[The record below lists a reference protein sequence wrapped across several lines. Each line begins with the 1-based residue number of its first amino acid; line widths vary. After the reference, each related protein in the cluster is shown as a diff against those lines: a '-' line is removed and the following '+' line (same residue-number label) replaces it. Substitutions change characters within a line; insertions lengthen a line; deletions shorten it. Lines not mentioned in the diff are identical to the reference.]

1 MPILEDVE
9 PAQLQLVDQ
18 VEDDAAM
25 QQNAE
30 VVLERPAEDNDVE
43 FVRERWESFKKS
55 KLCLIQNVKLF
66 SEKLKECVSSRIL
79 KVRKKVKIYLIDMEE
94 TF

>member
-1 MPILEDVE
+1 MFKCLFISVLEKYREARNFDKYPRIKKKLRLSDMPVLEDVE

-43 FVRERWESFKKS
+43 FVRER
-55 KLCLIQNVKLF
+55 
-66 SEKLKECVSSRIL
+66 
-79 KVRKKVKIYLIDMEE
+79 
-94 TF
+94 

>member
-1 MPILEDVE
+1 MPVLEDVE

-18 VEDDAAM
+18 VEDDAVI

-43 FVRERWESFKKS
+43 FVRERWESLKKS
-55 KLCLIQNVKLF
+55 KLYLISNLKLF

-79 KVRKKVKIYLIDMEE
+79 KVRKKVEMYLKQVEE

>member
-1 MPILEDVE
+1 LEKYREARNFDKYPRIKKKLRLSDMPILEDVE

-18 VEDDAAM
+18 VEDDAVM

-43 FVRERWESFKKS
+43 FVRER
-55 KLCLIQNVKLF
+55 
-66 SEKLKECVSSRIL
+66 
-79 KVRKKVKIYLIDMEE
+79 
-94 TF
+94 

>member
-1 MPILEDVE
+1 LEKYREARNFDKYPRIKKKLRLSDMPILEDVE

-30 VVLERPAEDNDVE
+30 AVLERPAEDNDVE
-43 FVRERWESFKKS
+43 FVRER
-55 KLCLIQNVKLF
+55 
-66 SEKLKECVSSRIL
+66 
-79 KVRKKVKIYLIDMEE
+79 
-94 TF
+94 

>member
-1 MPILEDVE
+1 LEKYREARNFDKYPRIKKKLRLSDMPVLEDVE

-43 FVRERWESFKKS
+43 FVRER
-55 KLCLIQNVKLF
+55 
-66 SEKLKECVSSRIL
+66 
-79 KVRKKVKIYLIDMEE
+79 
-94 TF
+94 

>member
-1 MPILEDVE
+1 MFKCLFISVLEKFREARNFDKYPRIKKKLRLSDMPVLEDVE

-43 FVRERWESFKKS
+43 FVRER
-55 KLCLIQNVKLF
+55 
-66 SEKLKECVSSRIL
+66 
-79 KVRKKVKIYLIDMEE
+79 
-94 TF
+94 

>member
-1 MPILEDVE
+1 LFISVLEKYREARNFDKYPRIKKKLRLSDMPVLEDVE

-25 QQNAE
+25 QQDAE

-43 FVRERWESFKKS
+43 FVRER
-55 KLCLIQNVKLF
+55 
-66 SEKLKECVSSRIL
+66 
-79 KVRKKVKIYLIDMEE
+79 
-94 TF
+94 

>member
-1 MPILEDVE
+1 MFKCLFISVLEKYREARNFDKYPRIKKKLRLSDMPVLEDVE

-18 VEDDAAM
+18 VEDDAAI

-43 FVRERWESFKKS
+43 FVRER
-55 KLCLIQNVKLF
+55 
-66 SEKLKECVSSRIL
+66 
-79 KVRKKVKIYLIDMEE
+79 
-94 TF
+94 